1 MKKDNNNRH
10 KVAIGAMLAAGVT
23 TGAIATGACT
33 QVKTTEAQSP
43 RNEVELTAADIVM
56 VDGQEVTIEDVAP
69 LSQDPRRQQAKP
81 MYGVRPNPIRLLY
94 GPRPNP
100 NMRPVHLSLKMRP
113 RLRWRLA

>member
-43 RNEVELTAADIVM
+43 RNEV
-56 VDGQEVTIEDVAP
+56 
-69 LSQDPRRQQAKP
+69 
-81 MYGVRPNPIRLLY
+81 
-94 GPRPNP
+94 
-100 NMRPVHLSLKMRP
+100 
-113 RLRWRLA
+113 